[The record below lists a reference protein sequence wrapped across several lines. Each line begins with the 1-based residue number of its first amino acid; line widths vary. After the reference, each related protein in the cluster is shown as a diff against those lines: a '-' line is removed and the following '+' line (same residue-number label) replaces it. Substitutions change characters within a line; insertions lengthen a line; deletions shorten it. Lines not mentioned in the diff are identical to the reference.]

1 MPFSYAELFKSVLR
15 TEAGRTCQ
23 TMLPLRLLALI
34 GLLFA
39 GLIAPAAA
47 ENCTR
52 SIAQTQKQICT
63 DPDLREVVAA
73 LHRAPEAAKAGRSDN
88 ELEGL
93 RMMHATWLVERQR
106 TCPGLE
112 KACLQDLY
120 ANQTRFLKAAS
131 TSEPGPLGRITFLS
145 YHRERKATK
154 AAPDSSFEARFAGFV
169 FAEPASGAQKT
180 FNRDML
186 AALKDVEAAVASD
199 ADPDARSNVE
209 GYYRTTVHPP
219 YLADGFLSVRLT
231 NDEFSGGA
239 HGSASTW
246 NLNLALAAPRKLQ
259 LGDLFTTPD
268 LNRFALAC
276 ARAIA
281 ADLGKDG
288 LDTSDV
294 LVPGTRQPVAKFRQV
309 FLRANRW
316 DFSQRGAHIT
326 FPQYSLGGMAAG
338 EPDCRISRAEI
349 ARAAKT
355 SLVTPH

>member
-1 MPFSYAELFKSVLR
+1 VPFSYAELFKSVLR

-23 TMLPLRLLALI
+23 TMLPLRLLALA

-39 GLIAPAAA
+39 GLSLPALA
-47 ENCTR
+47 ENCTKP
-52 SIAQTQKQICT
+52 IAQTQKQICL
-63 DPDLREVVAA
+63 DPDLREADALLNRAHDAA
-73 LHRAPEAAKAGRSDN
+73 RAGRLDN

-93 RMMHATWLVERQR
+93 RMMHGTWLVERER

-112 KACLQDLY
+112 KACVQDLY
-120 ANQTRFLKAAS
+120 ANQIRFLKAAS
-131 TSEPGPLGRITFLS
+131 TAEPGPLGRITFLS

-154 AAPDSSFEARFAGFV
+154 ADPDSSFEARFAGFV
-169 FAEPASGAQKT
+169 FAEPSTGAQKI

-186 AALKDVEAAVASD
+186 AALKEVEAAVKSD
-199 ADPDARSNVE
+199 ADPDARSSVE

-219 YLADGFLSVRLT
+219 YLTEDFLSVRLT
-231 NDEFSGGA
+231 NEEFSGGA

-246 NLNLALAAPRKLQ
+246 NLNLDPRAPRKLQ

-281 ADLGKDG
+281 ADLGKNG

-294 LVPGTRQPVAKFRQV
+294 VVPGTRQPVAKFRQV

-355 SLVTPH
+355 SLVTPN